1 MAIFRQVADGC
12 QNVIAKIA
20 FESEPKPV
28 AVCSAGKIYLD
39 ALLGIASSQW
49 KLNRDD
55 QAISVLKEML
65 ILDPGD
71 SRFARYWLAASLLGQ
86 GKFDEV
92 GLLMANLD
100 QRSEHV
106 LYIRALQTFATHGD
120 SESARSHL
128 REAYRTNRK
137 FIDFVLGDAQI
148 NTGKPVQFDSD
159 VSMHSFARLILPA

>member
-1 MAIFRQVADGC
+1 MAKKNQSVTTHPGNSLSNLNWPFELRYKNLLKQAAFEPEPLEAMAIFQQVADGC

-71 SRFARYWLAASLLGQ
+71 SRFARYWLAAS
-86 GKFDEV
+86 
-92 GLLMANLD
+92 
-100 QRSEHV
+100 
-106 LYIRALQTFATHGD
+106 
-120 SESARSHL
+120 
-128 REAYRTNRK
+128 
-137 FIDFVLGDAQI
+137 
-148 NTGKPVQFDSD
+148 
-159 VSMHSFARLILPA
+159 